1 MIKIITDS
9 TCALPPD
16 FLTERNIPLVHLK
29 VNFGD
34 TESYDEL
41 TGITNEEF
49 YRRITTDKTAFPSTS
64 QPAAGE
70 FKTVYETIAAPGDE
84 LLVITLSGK
93 LSGTFNSA
101 QTAAKLVSDI
111 PVTIFD
117 SQSLALGLG
126 LMVATASD
134 MALAGKSMDEILAR
148 LEHMRLNMRIFF
160 VVDTLEYLR
169 RGGRIG
175 AASAFLGSILNIKP
189 ILSVTDGV
197 LQPFDRVRSKRK
209 ALARIIK
216 ELRASVPNPEQPVQ
230 LGVMH
235 AAAPDEMD
243 ALEAQVLAAFP
254 NIVRTI
260 SGEISPVLGSHGG
273 PGLLGAGICPEP
285 EA

>member
-64 QPAAGE
+64 QPAAGD
-70 FKTVYETIAAPGDE
+70 FKTVYENIAAPGDE
-84 LLVITLSGK
+84 LLVVTLSGK

-101 QTAAKLVSDI
+101 QTAVKLVSDI
-111 PVTIFD
+111 SVTVFD

-273 PGLLGAGICPEP
+273 PGLLSAGICPEP

>member
-16 FLTERNIPLVHLK
+16 FLTERKIPLVHLQ

-49 YRRITTDKTAFPSTS
+49 YRRITTDKTTFPSTS
-64 QPAAGE
+64 QPPAGD
-70 FKTVYETIAAPGDE
+70 FKTVYENIAAPGDE
-84 LLVITLSGK
+84 LLVITLSSK

-111 PVTIFD
+111 SVTIFD

-134 MALAGKSMDEILAR
+134 MALAGKSMDDILAR

-216 ELRASVPNPEQPVQ
+216 ELQASVPNPEHPVQ

-235 AAAPDEMD
+235 AAAPDEME
-243 ALEAQVLAAFP
+243 ALKAQVLTAFP